1 LIGVN
6 DGNTVRVRWNTS
18 GFDTVN
24 VRETNLTNGCSTD
37 TFVVVN
43 VLPQPKPIITGN
55 TEIVEQEK
63 GLVYAVQPENGST
76 YEWIIVSGDAT
87 ITTKSGHLVVLNVGA
102 RGAVI
107 LKVIQTNLDGCI
119 NESQF
124 VITVKAPTSVKD
136 ESHSMFTVYPNPT
149 EASDE
154 LLVQIADLNTRVLQI
169 ELVDMMGV
177 SMVKTAIEE
186 NNGIVPI
193 NINGITSGMYIVRVH
208 TAKGIFSEKV
218 IVN

>member
-55 TEIVEQEK
+55 MEIVEQEK
-63 GLVYAVQPENGST
+63 GLVYSVQQENGST

-107 LKVIQTNLDGCI
+107 LKVIQTNVDGCI

-124 VITVKAPTSVKD
+124 VITVKAPTSVQD
-136 ESHSMFTVYPNPT
+136 VAHLMFTVYPNPT

-169 ELVDMMGV
+169 ELVDVMGV
-177 SMVKTAIEE
+177 SMVKTSIEP
-186 NNGIVPI
+186 NNGIIPL
-193 NINGITSGMYIVRVH
+193 NIHGITSGMYIVRVH